1 MSQAA
6 RKDSISKSD
15 DVLSKARRE
24 RCEYA
29 RIDGTSKE
37 RRRRVSIIQDGSGVS
52 ETADLRRYAR
62 IIRESLRSAKDSPH
76 VVPERSHSRVR
87 VGREKKRD
95 AKKYSVVTARNV
107 LLHKVQL

>member
-37 RRRRVSIIQDGSGVS
+37 RRRRVSIIQDGSGVN

-76 VVPERSHSRVR
+76 VVPERSEFTRR
-87 VGREKKRD
+87 EREKERR
-95 AKKYSVVTARNV
+95 KKIFSSDS
-107 LLHKVQL
+107 